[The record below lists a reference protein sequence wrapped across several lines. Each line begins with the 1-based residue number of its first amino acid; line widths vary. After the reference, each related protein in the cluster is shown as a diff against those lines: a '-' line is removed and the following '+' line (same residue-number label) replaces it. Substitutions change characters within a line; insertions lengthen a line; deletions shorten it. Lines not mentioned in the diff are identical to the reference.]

1 LASDSKEVVVGKLT
15 SFLVGG
21 ALGAG
26 LALLLAPRSGE
37 ETRALVAEK
46 ADECWGKGQT
56 WYDQGKTRVQEG
68 VAGVQPAINQKGDE
82 LREKI
87 DNARTLIAEQVAKN
101 AAAAR
106 DVINDKVP
114 VAAEKI
120 NQAADVV
127 RGRIDSAAG
136 ALKDKTAEVA
146 AKDAVS
152 PVAPVAGVPQAVGT
166 ADKLEPAA
174 PVVAPEAAAPQAQ

>member
-1 LASDSKEVVVGKLT
+1 MGKFG
-15 SFLVGG
+15 SFILGG
-21 ALGAG
+21 AIGAG
-26 LALLLAPRSGE
+26 LAFLFAPRSGE

-46 ADECWGKGQT
+46 ADEYWGKGHT
-56 WYDQGKTRVQEG
+56 WYDQSKTRVQDS

-114 VAAEKI
+114 VAADKI

-127 RGRIDSAAG
+127 RGHIDTAAE
-136 ALKDKTAEVA
+136 ALKNKTAAVA
-146 AKDAVS
+146 AEDAAA
-152 PVAPVAGVPQAVGT
+152 PVAPVGAAGA
-166 ADKLEPAA
+166 AEKLEPAA
-174 PVVAPEAAAPQAQ
+174 PVVAPEASAPQAQ